1 MVRHL
6 IRAAFGLSLMLGSVA
21 LAEDKAC
28 ACGKSMEQCQKE
40 GCTCDKADGGECPL
54 HHGQQMGM
62 HHGDGAM
69 GGGMTMHHGDGAMG
83 GGMTMGGMPKFDVA
97 TVGTFKGTVTA
108 IDRMEHKPG
117 MTGVHLRL
125 HSGTENLV
133 VHLGPSTFVDPKMTF
148 AVNDEVEVKGS
159 RITLHDEP
167 TVLATT
173 VSKGGK
179 SLELRSTDGKPLFP
193 MGPK

>member
-6 IRAAFGLSLMLGSVA
+6 IRAALGLTLVLGSAA
-21 LAEDKAC
+21 LADDKAAC

-54 HHGQQMGM
+54 HHGQAKGGAMDM

-69 GGGMTMHHGDGAMG
+69 AGGMTMHHGDGA
-83 GGMTMGGMPKFDVA
+83 MGGMPKFDVA

-125 HSGTENLV
+125 RSGTENLV
-133 VHLGPSTFVDPKMTF
+133 VHLGPSSFVDPKMTF

-179 SLELRSTDGKPLFP
+179 SLELRSHDGTPLFP